1 MQIKGKI
8 IIVTGASKGI
18 GLATCRYLTGQGAKV
33 VLAARSIERLTK
45 LERELPGSLAVETD
59 MRKAAE
65 IDHLIQ
71 TVLAHY
77 GRIDVLVN
85 NAGQGMWAR
94 VGNIKPDNY
103 KKLIELNVYGY
114 LNAMQAV
121 IPVMKMQGGGMIINI
136 SSMVTDNYY
145 PFLGAYAS
153 TKYAVNALTLTAR
166 EELKDSGIIVS
177 LMRPKLVETDF
188 GKNSIEPEPDALRD
202 RNNRKALPM
211 DTPEY
216 VAEKIGELIQSEAAQ
231 LDL

>member
-188 GKNSIEPEPDALRD
+188 WKNSIEPEPDALRD